1 MSYTIEAKSPMQY
14 AVEVISTGR
23 IFTNQEIL
31 NVEIERELMQ
41 ICTASFDILAF
52 CVPDAVQI
60 DQGVIVRIYYNGYE
74 RFAGTVTK
82 VKKDENTHIWT
93 CTCEDGAALLRD
105 ASVEAVVQYKDCP
118 RGNIILWML
127 PISAGDSGSANNP
140 PISRKWLG
148 TIVPG
153 DITSYKTEI
162 GEVLSGIT
170 KLVTNGG
177 LEWQVR
183 FDNSKKHFVFDML
196 PQVGVSD
203 PAQMGTWKINK
214 NLYNTQRQADKTKV
228 INVAVAP
235 GSTSSTNDTVTV
247 CALNSTATTLSMCSE
262 PYLTA
267 NIDATQT
274 EIPVSWTDQFS
285 EEGTGIFQIGTERI
299 AFTGKTE
306 TSFTGCTRGYQAE
319 SGGDVASAHN
329 ALDGVLL
336 IKSFPVESTA
346 GFGSSD
352 PDLTS
357 GTFWIGRERIHYMSK
372 TAGAF
377 IGLTRGY
384 VEDTGATTQKP
395 TPAYPHHMG
404 MLIRDGGDPTGS
416 GCWSNLN
423 PQPGSSVALHGVQ
436 TGTIDTQGLD
446 DENALDLAAQRAV
459 LSQGSLVTSGTAKL
473 LDTSFRHALDVGD
486 HMYLQ
491 EAEGDVANAY
501 RLIKLHFVQAD
512 ASIEITFGQPEINF
526 FSSTARWDQAVYRA
540 QARVPLSSMGQ
551 VTAVGANGETIAVQL
566 PDGTTVWA
574 RSGGK
579 TT

>member
-1 MSYTIEAKSPMQY
+1 MQY
-14 AVEVISTGR
+14 TVEVVSTGR
-23 IFTNQEIL
+23 RFGMTEIFNT
-31 NVEIERELMQ
+31 EIERELMQ
-41 ICTASFDILAF
+41 IHVASFDILAF

-60 DQGVIVRIYYNGYE
+60 EQGVIVRIYYNGYE

-82 VKKDENTHIWT
+82 VVKDENTKIWSVQ
-93 CTCEDGAALLRD
+93 CEGGAALLRD
-105 ASVEAVVQYKDCP
+105 ANIETVVQYKNDP

-127 PISAGDSGSANNP
+127 PISAGDSGSTTNP
-140 PISRKWLG
+140 PVVRKWMG
-148 TIVPG
+148 TMVAG
-153 DITSYKTEI
+153 DRTSYKTEV
-162 GEVLSGIT
+162 GAVLPAVT
-170 KLVTNGG
+170 KLVTDGG

-183 FDNSKKHFVFDML
+183 FDSTKNHFVFDML
-196 PQVGVSD
+196 PQIGTSD
-203 PAQMGTWKINK
+203 PRQMGTWRINRH
-214 NLYNTQRQADKTKV
+214 LYNTQRQQDKSKLV
-228 INVAVAP
+228 NVAVAP
-235 GSTSSTNDTVTV
+235 GSTSGTNDTITV
-247 CALNSTATTLSMCSE
+247 CALNSLASTLSMCSE

-459 LSQGSLVTSGTAKL
+459 LSQGNLITSGTAKL

-486 HMYLQ
+486 NMYLQ
-491 EAEGDVANAY
+491 EAESDVVNAY

-551 VTAVGANGETIAVQL
+551 VTAVGANGETVAVQL